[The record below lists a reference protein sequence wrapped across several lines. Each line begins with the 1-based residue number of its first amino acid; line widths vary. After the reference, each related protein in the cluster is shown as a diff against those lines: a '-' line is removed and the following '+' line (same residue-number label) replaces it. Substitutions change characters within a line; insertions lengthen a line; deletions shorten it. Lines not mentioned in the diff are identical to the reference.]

1 MAFLQDITLG
11 RYVALDSPVHRLDP
25 RTKLIASLTLMIVA
39 LSARSFV
46 PLLTF
51 AVFQLVAIALTRLS
65 YRLVL
70 GNLKPFIWLFT
81 FTFGLHSLLTPGHA
95 VFLLPLSEH
104 AVTAEGLHLGAF
116 FVVRLAAVIVAASLL
131 TLTTSPMQ
139 LTGGLERLFRP
150 LQRFGFPAG
159 DLAMMISIALRFIP
173 VLVDEAERLR
183 KAQLARGADFGG
195 NPLRRIKNLIPLL
208 APLFVS
214 AFDRADRLALAME
227 SRCYQGS
234 AERTHYH
241 VLRLGRADGLAAL
254 IALGLIGLI
263 LYQR

>member
-11 RYVALDSPVHRLDP
+11 RYVALNSPVHRLDP

-51 AVFQLVAIALTRLS
+51 TVFQLVAIALTRLS

-81 FTFGLHSLLTPGHA
+81 FTFGLHALLTPGRA

-116 FVVRLAAVIVAASLL
+116 FAVRLAAVIVAASLL
-131 TLTTSPMQ
+131 TLKRKGYQ
-139 LTGGLERLFRP
+139 IR
-150 LQRFGFPAG
+150 
-159 DLAMMISIALRFIP
+159 IP
-173 VLVDEAERLR
+173 
-183 KAQLARGADFGG
+183 
-195 NPLRRIKNLIPLL
+195 
-208 APLFVS
+208 
-214 AFDRADRLALAME
+214 
-227 SRCYQGS
+227 
-234 AERTHYH
+234 
-241 VLRLGRADGLAAL
+241 
-254 IALGLIGLI
+254 
-263 LYQR
+263 